1 MKDNWTKAFQEK
13 LGDYELELPKPAAA
27 GRRTGRILPLLL
39 AGAAAATLLLLV
51 LLRTP
56 GQNRPEPL
64 SRLIAEAQPTLDA
77 PVLNPLTPLS
87 LLPERTRRVSAAQPT
102 VTQQAVAP
110 LAQTQP
116 EPEPAAIEPV
126 AVSEKEEVMPAS
138 QVVEPA
144 ASENWTE
151 DWPEEPS
158 SRQRTRISG
167 RVHVDPSLLRSRT
180 ATQEPLPKILAE
192 YFIGYA
198 TNRDTD
204 QIGAPEPNTNN
215 ALNGGANTM
224 NFEKGEVRCDLPVKA
239 GVALQLDGA
248 GRFAFGTGLDYA
260 FHRSRINYPDGPEW
274 EYRMHYIGMPLR
286 GIFTLVDAKR
296 LNWYAAAG
304 GEVEWMVA
312 GRLYKRNGRQENT
325 VEAIDRHPF
334 LFSLTAATGLELKLS
349 EQVGL
354 YAEPGI
360 AWHPKRKGDLPDYY
374 REHPLSFDL
383 HVGVRFDL

>member
-1 MKDNWTKAFQEK
+1 MNTQTMKDNWTKAFQEK
-13 LGDYELELPKPAAA
+13 LGDYELELPAPAAA

-39 AGAAAATLLLLV
+39 SGAAAALLLLV

-56 GQNRPEPL
+56 EQTRPEPL
-64 SRLIAEAQPTLDA
+64 SRLISEAQPTLDA
-77 PVLNPLTPLS
+77 PVLNPLAPVT
-87 LLPERTRRVSAAQPT
+87 LLPERRRRVATAQPT

-110 LAQTQP
+110 LAQAQPEP

-126 AVSEKEEVMPAS
+126 AVSDNEEVMPAS

-151 DWPEEPS
+151 DWPEEPAS
-158 SRQRTRISG
+158 HQRTRISG
-167 RVHVDPSLLRSRT
+167 RVHIDPSLLRSR
-180 ATQEPLPKILAE
+180 ANAQEPISQLLAE
-192 YFIGYA
+192 YFSGSK
-198 TNRDTD
+198 RDLS
-204 QIGAPEPNTNN
+204 PE
-215 ALNGGANTM
+215 LNFAGVGSPMDLTQ
-224 NFEKGEVRCDLPVKA
+224 GEVRCDFPVKA
-239 GVALQLDGA
+239 GISLQLNGP

-260 FHRSRINYPDGPEW
+260 FHRSRISYPKGTEW
-274 EYRMHYIGMPLR
+274 EYRMHYIGLPLR
-286 GIFTLVDAKR
+286 GIFTLIDAKR

-312 GRLYKRNGRQENT
+312 GRLYKRNGQQENT

-334 LFSLTAATGLELKLS
+334 LFSLTAATGLEFKLS
-349 EQVGL
+349 EQVGF

-360 AWHPKRKGDLPDYY
+360 ALYAQQKGDLPDYY

-383 HVGVRFDL
+383 RVGVRFDL

>member
-13 LGDYELELPKPAAA
+13 LGDYELELPEPAAA
-27 GRRTGRILPLLL
+27 GRQTGRILPLLL
-39 AGAAAATLLLLV
+39 AGAAAAALLLLV

-56 GQNRPEPL
+56 GQTRPEPL

-77 PVLNPLTPLS
+77 PMLKPLAPVT
-87 LLPERTRRVSAAQPT
+87 LLPERQYRVAA
-102 VTQQAVAP
+102 
-110 LAQTQP
+110 TQP
-116 EPEPAAIEPV
+116 AVEQISSTRPDPEAAAPAEPV
-126 AVSEKEEVMPAS
+126 TASEKEEEATPARQKTEPE
-138 QVVEPA
+138 QVTVGT
-144 ASENWTE
+144 WME
-151 DWPEEPS
+151 DWPEEAA

-204 QIGAPEPNTNN
+204 QIGAPEPDPNVAYNGAVNTINLVN
-215 ALNGGANTM
+215 
-224 NFEKGEVRCDLPVKA
+224 GEVRCDLPVKA
-239 GVALQLDGA
+239 GVALQLDGP
-248 GRFAFGTGLDYA
+248 GRFAFGTGLDYS
-260 FHRSRINYPDGPEW
+260 FHRSRISYTGGPEW
-274 EYRMHYIGMPLR
+274 EYRMHYIGLPVR
-286 GIFTLVDAKR
+286 GIFTLIDAKR
-296 LNWYAAAG
+296 LNWYATAG

-312 GRLYKRNGRQENT
+312 GRLYKRHGQQPDAI
-325 VEAIDRHPF
+325 EAIDRHPF

-360 AWHPKRKGDLPDYY
+360 AWHPKQKGDLPDYY